1 MNKIKKTG
9 ILDDFVYNLK
19 TMLNDKSLERQADE
33 LVKEINVLENKKRQ
47 LLEIRLEGII
57 TKEDFEIQYKS
68 ISEIIEIKNE
78 QLSKVNSEITNNDI
92 IAIRIE
98 DSRKHIN

>member
-9 ILDDFVYNLK
+9 ILDYFVYNLK
-19 TMLNDKSLERQADE
+19 SMLNDKSLERQADE

-47 LLEIRLEGII
+47 LLEIKLEGII

-68 ISEIIEIKNE
+68 ISEKIETKNE
-78 QLSKVNSEITNNDI
+78 
-92 IAIRIE
+92 
-98 DSRKHIN
+98 